1 MIVIGADTHKGSHAL
16 AAVDEG
22 TGRVRGGREIKAD
35 AVGHVAA
42 VRWARGLDE
51 ERVWAIEDC
60 RSCSRRLEQALLAA
74 GERVVRVAPHRMGES
89 CKGEREPG
97 ESDEIDAL
105 AVARA
110 VVKDGVEQLVAYLNE
125 QAMEIRL
132 LLDHRNDLVAERTRT
147 INRLRWHLLELCPE
161 LERSLKRGALNQP
174 RVLDRVD
181 RRLRKLPAGAR
192 IRIAREQVAQLRCL
206 TRQID
211 QLAAELAELVKAHRP
226 QLLAEQGCGALT
238 AAILIGHTAGVKQF
252 RKHSSFGLQ
261 TGTAPIP
268 CSSGQRTQHR
278 LNRGGDRQLNHALH
292 IIAVTRA
299 QRDPATKEYL
309 ARKEAEGK
317 TKKGALRCSS
327 ATSHAASTASSQ
339 SRPATSKPPTESR
352 SPSPNPPRSPS
363 APARSERSS
372 RSRQPLADDLHQL
385 NRTDQ
390 RPLSAVLPRAG
401 LRDEPTP
408 PTSRAVSRRDHPRPG
423 PQRHQPTRSQPLCR
437 PLVPRRDQAHPPN
450 PAVTALRF
458 TRSLPLKNPQT
469 ADLP

>member
-1 MIVIGADTHKGSHAL
+1 
-16 AAVDEG
+16 
-22 TGRVRGGREIKAD
+22 
-35 AVGHVAA
+35 
-42 VRWARGLDE
+42 
-51 ERVWAIEDC
+51 
-60 RSCSRRLEQALLAA
+60 
-74 GERVVRVAPHRMGES
+74 
-89 CKGEREPG
+89 
-97 ESDEIDAL
+97 
-105 AVARA
+105 
-110 VVKDGVEQLVAYLNE
+110 
-125 QAMEIRL
+125 MEIRL

-268 CSSGQRTQHR
+268 CSSGQRTRHR

-317 TKKGALRCSS
+317 TKKGALRCLKRYL
-327 ATSHAASTASSQ
+327 ARRFYGLLAEPPGDQQAANRKPIAEPKPAAIPERPRPQRAVQQITTA
-339 SRPATSKPPTESR
+339 
-352 SPSPNPPRSPS
+352 PSPMICIS
-363 APARSERSS
+363 
-372 RSRQPLADDLHQL
+372 
-385 NRTDQ
+385 
-390 RPLSAVLPRAG
+390 
-401 LRDEPTP
+401 
-408 PTSRAVSRRDHPRPG
+408 
-423 PQRHQPTRSQPLCR
+423 
-437 PLVPRRDQAHPPN
+437 
-450 PAVTALRF
+450 
-458 TRSLPLKNPQT
+458 
-469 ADLP
+469 